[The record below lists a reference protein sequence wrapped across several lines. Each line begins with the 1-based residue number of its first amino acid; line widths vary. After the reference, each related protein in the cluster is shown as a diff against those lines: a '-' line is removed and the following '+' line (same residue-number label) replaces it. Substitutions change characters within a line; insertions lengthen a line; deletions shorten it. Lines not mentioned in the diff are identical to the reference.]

1 MISKEQLVSA
11 TNYIRNVDIDVVTGD
26 MGDLDSQKRLKDRI
40 SYEVG
45 GSVKVSEGKDI
56 ELKERA
62 QKECEALW
70 AERKNYYLDLNN
82 DVGGVDLGLKYYE
95 RDFSKYEEELALKLY
110 GLDQYNKIAERRQL
124 VEDISA
130 HKDETTS
137 FMVKE
142 RGKYERYGFDKES
155 VYSAIVGNLAKSDDK
170 KIDVP
175 KPKLKKMSFMD
186 KMKKRLTG
194 KCQVEEDNKR
204 IQRQY
209 DEFTENLQKLFSGVD
224 VGYIGDSAARLGD
237 LEKFKDV
244 GEIRDREAID
254 LNRRLKEYIEAKR
267 YEAIKRSAVNNFN
280 EQHKDEFAEIKE
292 IRVKRERDAELVKA
306 KRVVAEISNPQFR
319 DVDVAKDDAGKAE
332 VAEKR
337 YLARKILK
345 DRGLLSQPNKPT
357 VKREVSKDMVRQV
370 AQSSRQ

>member
-95 RDFSKYEEELALKLY
+95 RDFSKYEEELASKLY

-124 VEDISA
+124 VEDICA
-130 HKDETTS
+130 HKDEPTS

-142 RGKYERYGFDKES
+142 GKKYERYGFDKES
-155 VYSAIVGNLAKSDDK
+155 VYSAIVDNLGKSDDK
-170 KIDVP
+170 KVDIP
-175 KPKLKKMSFMD
+175 KPRLKKLSFVD
-186 KMKKRLTG
+186 KMKRRLTG

-209 DEFTENLQKLFSGVD
+209 DEFTGNLQKLFSGVD
-224 VGYIGDSAARLGD
+224 IGCIGGSVARLGD
-237 LEKFKDV
+237 LEKFKD
-244 GEIRDREAID
+244 GEFRDREAID

-267 YEAIKRSAVNNFN
+267 YEDIKRSAMNAFN
-280 EQHKDEFAEIKE
+280 EKHQD
-292 IRVKRERDAELVKA
+292 
-306 KRVVAEISNPQFR
+306 
-319 DVDVAKDDAGKAE
+319 
-332 VAEKR
+332 
-337 YLARKILK
+337 
-345 DRGLLSQPNKPT
+345 
-357 VKREVSKDMVRQV
+357 
-370 AQSSRQ
+370 

>member
-1 MISKEQLVSA
+1 MIAKEQLVTA
-11 TNYIRNVDIDVVTGD
+11 TNYIRGADVDIVTGY
-26 MGDLDSQKRLKDRI
+26 MSDLDAQKRLKDRI

-45 GSVKVSEGKDI
+45 GSIKVSEGKDAA
-56 ELKERA
+56 LQERA

-70 AERKNYYLDLNN
+70 VERKNFYLDLNN
-82 DVGGVDLGLKYYE
+82 DVETAELGLKYYDH
-95 RDFSKYEEELALKLY
+95 DFSKYEEELASKLY

-124 VEDISA
+124 VEDICV
-130 HKDETTS
+130 HKDEPTS
-137 FMVKE
+137 FMVREGK
-142 RGKYERYGFDKES
+142 KYERYGFDKES
-155 VYSAIVGNLAKSDDK
+155 VYSAIVDNLGKSDDR
-170 KIDVP
+170 KIDIP
-175 KPKLKKMSFMD
+175 KPKLKKLSFID

-204 IQRQY
+204 TQRQY
-209 DEFTENLQKLFSGVD
+209 DEFTGNLQKLFSGVD
-224 VGYIGDSAARLGD
+224 IGCIGGSVARLGD
-237 LEKFKDV
+237 LEKFKD
-244 GEIRDREAID
+244 GEFRDREAID

-267 YEAIKRSAVNNFN
+267 YEDIKRSAMNAFN
-280 EQHKDEFAEIKE
+280 EKHQDEFAEIKG